1 MSKRIY
7 ADHAATTPLMPK
19 ALEAML
25 PFMSNDFGNPS
36 SLHGWTDLA
45 NKAIEDARATIAE
58 CINAES
64 EEIFFTRGGTEANEW
79 VIKGSS
85 GGILTSS
92 YEHHTI
98 LNAVASEADKGR
110 AVDLS
115 RTEQAALPL
124 RLSGKT
130 RWQCKK
136 QTTGLHPEPCQRKR
150 KGGCGCGPRHR
161 GAVRPLRLRCAIFA
175 RLRSW
180 RKIRWQ
186 STCTAR
192 CVGFSWA
199 ECLVLRKDQRIA

>member
-45 NKAIEDARATIAE
+45 NKAIEDARATIVE

-124 RLSGKT
+124 RLSVKPH
-130 RWQCKK
+130 WQCCGVAANH
-136 QTTGLHPEPCQRKR
+136 QPTTNN
-150 KGGCGCGPRHR
+150 
-161 GAVRPLRLRCAIFA
+161 
-175 RLRSW
+175 
-180 RKIRWQ
+180 
-186 STCTAR
+186 
-192 CVGFSWA
+192 
-199 ECLVLRKDQRIA
+199 